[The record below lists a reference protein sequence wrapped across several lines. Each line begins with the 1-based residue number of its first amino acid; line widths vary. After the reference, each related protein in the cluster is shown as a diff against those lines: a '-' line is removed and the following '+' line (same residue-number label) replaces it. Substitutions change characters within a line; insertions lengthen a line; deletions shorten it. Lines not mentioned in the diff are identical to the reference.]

1 MQNKRPFQYV
11 ALAFTVLFLL
21 FAAFQYNDSDS
32 LIWIAIYGSAALL
45 SILVF
50 LVKINKI
57 WLLAFAAAYL
67 AGAVHLWPPT
77 FEGITQRMSFS
88 SNIEEAR
95 ESLGL
100 GICFLVVV
108 YYYFATRVG
117 GKTKEY

>member
-21 FAAFQYNDSDS
+21 FAAFQYNDPDS

-50 LVKINKI
+50 FVKINKI

-77 FEGITQRMSFS
+77 FEGITQSMSYS
-88 SNIEEAR
+88 SNIEVAR

-117 GKTKEY
+117 GKEKG